1 MPPIETPVY
10 ASLAMDRSEPLGNSD
25 DGSGRRALHVRSL
38 AQLVSEKYDAIYAAY
53 PSGTVETYTYKLTGN
68 TVATVTVTYTDAT
81 KEVLTSVVR
90 T

>member
-1 MPPIETPVY
+1 MPIETPVY

-38 AQLVSEKYDAIYAAY
+38 AQLVSEKYDAIYATY
-53 PSGTVETYTYKLTGN
+53 PNTTTEVYTYKLTGT
-68 TVATVTVTYTDAT
+68 TVATVTVIYTDAT
-81 KEVLTSVVR
+81 KDVLDSVVR

>member
-38 AQLVSEKYDAIYAAY
+38 AQLVSEKYDAIYVIN
-53 PSGTVETYTYKLTGN
+53 PTTTTEIYTYKLTGT
-68 TVATVTVTYTDAT
+68 TVATVTVIYTDAT
-81 KEVLTSVVR
+81 KDVLDAVVR

>member
-25 DGSGRRALHVRSL
+25 DGSGRRALHVKSL

-53 PSGTVETYTYKLTGN
+53 PDAVTEVYTYKCLGA
-68 TVATVTVTYTDAT
+68 TVATVTVVYTNST
-81 KEVLTSVVR
+81 KDVLTSVVR

>member
-1 MPPIETPVY
+1 MCPIETPVY

-38 AQLVSEKYDAIYAAY
+38 AQLVSEKYDAIYATY
-53 PSGTVETYTYKLTGN
+53 PSSVVEVYTYKLTGT
-68 TVATVTVTYTDAT
+68 TVATVTVTYTTAT
-81 KEVLTSVVR
+81 KDVLDSVR